1 MAAICKSWRRPN
13 TLGRMISKVGMD
25 ASHGSQDGCAYA
37 RNLPGSLPP
46 PTKNATEL
54 KPAEKNRNQH
64 RAEFSRG
71 TRSPTIAQLGGK
83 TAELATAAVDC
94 VVQSDAVRADW
105 LTQQPPTGR
114 TGAFVPRAPRPPTHP
129 AASVAAFNRLGR
141 RSVSNAPRQIH
152 NRLRTLECCSPV
164 VGAADSIHWASP
176 PPLHGAENLCG
187 RRPYFAP
194 DGRLK
199 T

>member
-1 MAAICKSWRRPN
+1 MQETSPAPYRPP
-13 TLGRMISKVGMD
+13 
-25 ASHGSQDGCAYA
+25 Q
-37 RNLPGSLPP
+37 
-46 PTKNATEL
+46 NATEL
-54 KPAEKNRNQH
+54 KPAEKNRNPH

-152 NRLRTLECCSPV
+152 NRLRTLACCSPV

-176 PPLHGAENLCG
+176 PPA
-187 RRPYFAP
+187 RRGKPVRSTPLFCPRRAFE
-194 DGRLK
+194 DMNKGNSQKQTRSHLN
-199 T
+199 